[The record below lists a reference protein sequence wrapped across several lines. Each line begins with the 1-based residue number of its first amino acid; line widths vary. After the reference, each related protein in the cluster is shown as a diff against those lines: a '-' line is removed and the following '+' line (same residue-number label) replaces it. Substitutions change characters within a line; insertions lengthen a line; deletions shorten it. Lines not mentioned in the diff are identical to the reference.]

1 MTEQRTTSYIPVG
14 ADVSAPP
21 VYSTSDLAARTSAE
35 PLSDGVDL
43 RGSSPPVAGPTSE
56 YAAPTLDNL
65 LLKVQR
71 AGTAALRAGLN
82 LQRSPFTPAAT
93 SLRSVSVDLQQ
104 AAVEVQEVGLELQNL
119 LHGFTSSAR
128 PSVVAHDS
136 VGDQGAT
143 AEAVKPAGDELMAIG
158 SFEQAVTVYQ
168 RALSLRPTHS
178 GVEDNLA
185 VALLMGGK
193 YTEAEDALRRKLQRD
208 RGLPSERLERFRP
221 AEQSPEAIAPASP
234 FKLTDRMDQLDWL
247 IEHDKLDASFTR
259 LVDAYRDLRD
269 ELVQDT
275 NRAPYAPLSAE
286 QVGRLGGYY
295 DRLLHY
301 RETPALPTEAVN
313 PNLDFGSLQER
324 YRAERAL
331 YFDDLLTP
339 EALRELQAFFRE
351 STVFF
356 RHSEAGFVG
365 SYITDGA
372 VSGVL
377 LQIVAELQ
385 QNLPDILGGLPL
397 NNMWCYRYDSRGD
410 GVRAHNGD
418 GSVTL
423 NFWLTPDDANVAD
436 SEGGGLIMYDKT
448 HPAGWDWAMIN
459 ARKDD
464 PVVREQI
471 HDYLA
476 DANSFAIP
484 YRCNRAALFHSTLF
498 HKTDPFAFRDRY
510 VDRRLNITLLFGRR
524 AEESVV
530 LA

>member
-301 RETPALPTEAVN
+301 RETPALPIRT
-313 PNLDFGSLQER
+313 
-324 YRAERAL
+324 
-331 YFDDLLTP
+331 LTSG
-339 EALRELQAFFRE
+339 LFR
-351 STVFF
+351 SATAP
-356 RHSEAGFVG
+356 SAP
-365 SYITDGA
+365 S
-372 VSGVL
+372 
-377 LQIVAELQ
+377 
-385 QNLPDILGGLPL
+385 ILTT
-397 NNMWCYRYDSRGD
+397 C
-410 GVRAHNGD
+410 
-418 GSVTL
+418 
-423 NFWLTPDDANVAD
+423 
-436 SEGGGLIMYDKT
+436 
-448 HPAGWDWAMIN
+448 
-459 ARKDD
+459 
-464 PVVREQI
+464 
-471 HDYLA
+471 
-476 DANSFAIP
+476 
-484 YRCNRAALFHSTLF
+484 
-498 HKTDPFAFRDRY
+498 
-510 VDRRLNITLLFGRR
+510 
-524 AEESVV
+524 
-530 LA
+530 